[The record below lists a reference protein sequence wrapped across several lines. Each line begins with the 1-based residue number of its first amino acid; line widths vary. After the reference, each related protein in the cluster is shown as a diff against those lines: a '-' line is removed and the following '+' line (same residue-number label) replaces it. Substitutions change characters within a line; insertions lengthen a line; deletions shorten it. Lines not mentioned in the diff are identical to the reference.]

1 MKEMGFTLHEE
12 DLGAGV
18 ELGHFDPLCPKVPAG
33 PKDVCHHDTTTS
45 KRPRRPS
52 PGKVS
57 MHVWCG
63 HLLRAALK
71 TRTSFSEF
79 IRRCNHLQRS
89 NIVSSS
95 PAMPLPLPFLL
106 DFEAMPSSM
115 SCRQRS
121 KLYFRRAINLVVLA
135 LNFWWADCKH
145 VDLDLMRRTPSW
157 QQRLI
162 YDRIACLLRVDGPRQ
177 LLTLASGGRR
187 MPQLCARLG
196 ELSEALTHLGPGS
209 DPYSRTFPGR
219 EVPVDNSTDECL
231 EPYRSLDAERLK
243 ISGTGEW
250 DPTDYLGDTLSMAFR
265 NPDSLLFEA
274 DFSTV
279 ALPKINDPLEQI
291 VKLCHVWDE
300 RGLLLLHE
308 HDVPGV
314 FPEETVRIF
323 NAYKS
328 SAVDRQI
335 GDRRGRNATEARV
348 EGPSKNLPV
357 GQDLVEMYVDP
368 KTHTLRLSV
377 TDRKDFYHQIRCSYT
392 RAISNTL
399 GPGIPPS
406 MLEGTKALASFL
418 MQSKKKKASRTVFGD
433 ELGKSTRATLLEGK
447 QTDLLYASFRS
458 VLQGD
463 HGGVEYACDAHH
475 QLLASRGL
483 LHHTTRLVSDR
494 PFRGVELLEGLCIDD
509 YFAISIQRKG
519 AQEETLSKR
528 CFDTA
533 QEVYKEKKILG
544 SPDKDLVD
552 VDEGRVIGAFINA
565 GEEATNLGLVTIGA
579 PPGKRYSLALISL
592 RIAQL
597 THTTDCLHVC
607 LMGGWTSVLLY
618 RRPLMSIFSESFKL
632 VDATKIDPSHPRM
645 IRLPRSVAQ
654 ELCLA
659 SILVL
664 FAVSN
669 IATPFAS
676 RVFCS
681 DASVEMGA
689 FCSSHIDAE
698 LSECLWKCTRSKGAY
713 HRLLSPAE
721 SLSKRLGLLEERGN
735 QATVEPD
742 RPLAFH
748 YDFIEI
754 FSGASKISDHL
765 AMFGFVVG
773 PPIDLSHSPEYNMEW
788 FHVISWLTFIV
799 STRRVLAFMC
809 EPPCTTFSIMRR
821 PPLRSRLVPYG
832 YNPLDNQT
840 HNGNLLCQRSCQ
852 LLWVGLQNKAIGL
865 LEKPFTSLM
874 KHMPSYK
881 ALLDKKEVFEVRT
894 DSCMFGSP
902 HQKSFAM
909 LGFGMD
915 PTPFIRRCDRSHIH
929 VKVEGSFTKASATYT
944 DELANKIAY
953 AFGIAIRGLKNSI
966 KEEGDVPKG
975 LENQLINRLALGA
988 PWETEKSWRFRGL
1001 SHINIKELSAVSK
1014 LSLHLAK
1021 QARPTRAVCMVD
1033 SFVVS
1038 SAVSKG
1044 RTSSRGLMPLL
1055 RRLNATL
1062 CAGDF
1067 YLNTPFVPTRLNPAD
1082 DPTRGVPL
1090 RLPIGHQS
1098 PNLDRESIFQLSSV
1112 VKLRR
1117 WSSNWV
1123 RLVIG
1128 VLGVGC
1134 LDFSDRSSYRQA
1146 FLAFPVPS
1154 SLPLDAS
1161 PPGFATSMDFDSTL
1175 GFPGEGPSL
1184 SVQPCAL
1191 TVVPIWFCSVCLV
1204 PRRSWLWVVV
1214 GLTFLSGGHVLA
1226 MDTGPRNQADLRRQA
1241 VRVQRAPLPKG
1252 RPVLPQTSENREWL
1266 FQHFRNWCISEG
1278 CDIDFL
1284 LQRST
1289 SHIEDINT
1297 LLSAYGRKMYD
1308 GGRPYGQ
1315 FAETINA
1322 VVQEQPNL
1330 RRLLQP
1336 SWDVAFAWVRS
1347 EPPSHRLALPWQIF
1361 LAVLSLSLSW
1371 GWSMV
1376 AGALGLMWGGLL
1388 RPGELL
1394 ASKRSDLLLPMD
1406 TNYTNGFALLAIEE
1420 PKTRYTAARHQ
1431 CAKIDSDD
1439 ILRVLE
1445 LAYRQLRPHEKLWPF
1460 SGQLLRSRFRQ
1471 LLSSLGLQTA
1481 GSRTLELSSLRPG
1494 AATWLLTVTENAEL
1508 TRRRGRW
1515 ISPKVMEIYVQETS
1529 AARFM
1534 VALTERQRECVFSL
1548 ANVFLKILDRCEE
1561 FHRAAI
1567 PPTVWFKLLSSMP

>member
-1 MKEMGFTLHEE
+1 MNEAGPEMHEV
-12 DLGAGV
+12 DHDSGAMLGCSN
-18 ELGHFDPLCPKVPAG
+18 PLRPKVPVG
-33 PKDVCHHDTTTS
+33 PKDLCHHDATTP

-95 PAMPLPLPFLL
+95 PSMPLPLPFLV

-121 KLYFRRAINLVVLA
+121 KLYFRRAINMVVLA

-196 ELSEALTHLGPGS
+196 ELSEALTQLGPGA
-209 DPYSRTFPGR
+209 DPYSRSFPGR
-219 EVPVDNSTDECL
+219 EVPVDNSIDECL
-231 EPYRSLDAERLK
+231 EPYRSLDADRLK
-243 ISGTGEW
+243 ISGTGAW

-265 NPDSLLFEA
+265 NPDSLLFDA

-279 ALPKINDPLEQI
+279 SLPKINDPLEQI

-328 SAVDRQI
+328 SSVDRQI

-357 GQDLVEMYVDP
+357 GQDLVELYVDP
-368 KTHTLRLSV
+368 RSQTLKLSV

-392 RAISNTL
+392 RAISNTI

-418 MQSKKKKASRTVFGD
+418 MRSKKKKVSRTEIGD
-433 ELGKSTRATLLEGK
+433 ELGKTSRAMLLEK
-447 QTDLLYASFRS
+447 KPDNLLFASFLS

-463 HGGVEYACDAHH
+463 HGGVEYACEAHH

-483 LHHTTRLVSDR
+483 LHQASRLVSDR
-494 PFRGVELLEGLCIDD
+494 PFRGERLLEGLCIDD
-509 YFAISIQRKG
+509 YFAISIQDKESKEESLSRKCFEV
-519 AQEETLSKR
+519 AQEIY
-528 CFDTA
+528 
-533 QEVYKEKKILG
+533 QEKKILG
-544 SPDKDLVD
+544 SPDKDLID
-552 VDEGRVIGAFINA
+552 VDRGKVIGAFINA
-565 GEEATNLGLVTIGA
+565 GEEASNLGLITIGA

-607 LMGGWTSVLLY
+607 LMGGWTSILLY
-618 RRPLMSIFSESFKL
+618 RRPLMSIFAESFKL
-632 VDATKIDPSHPRM
+632 VDATKIDPNHPKM

-654 ELCLA
+654 ELCIA

-664 FAVSN
+664 FAVTN
-669 IATPFAS
+669 IATPFS
-676 RVFCS
+676 SQVFCS

-689 FCSSHIDAE
+689 FCSSHIDPE

-735 QATVEPD
+735 QAAAEPD

-765 AMFGFVVG
+765 AKLGFVVG
-773 PPIDLSHSPEYNMEW
+773 PPVDLSHSPEYNMEW
-788 FHVISWLTFIV
+788 IHVISWLTFLV
-799 STRRVLAFMC
+799 STRRVLGFMC

-821 PPLRSRLVPYG
+821 PPLRSRRVPYG
-832 YNPLDNQT
+832 YNPLDSQT
-840 HNGNLLCQRSCQ
+840 YNGNLLCQRSCQ
-852 LLWVGLQNKAIGL
+852 LMWVGLRNKAIGL

-881 ALLDKKEVFEVRT
+881 ALLARDGVFEVRT

-909 LGFGMD
+909 MGFGMD

-929 VKVEGSFTKASATYT
+929 VKVEGRFTKASATYT
-944 DELANKIAY
+944 DELANKIAQ
-953 AFGIAIRGLKNSI
+953 AFGTAIHDLKNCI
-966 KEEGDVPKG
+966 KVEGDIPKG

-988 PWETEKSWRFRGL
+988 SWKTEKSWRYRGL
-1001 SHINIKELSAVSK
+1001 SHINIKELAAVSK

-1038 SAVSKG
+1038 AAVSKG

-1090 RLPIGHQS
+1090 RPPIES
-1098 PNLDRESIFQLSSV
+1098 LSTSLDRESTFQMSSV

-1117 WSSNWV
+1117 WASNWV
-1123 RLVIG
+1123 RIVIG
-1128 VLGVGC
+1128 VLGVRC
-1134 LDFSDRSSYRQA
+1134 LEFSDRSSYRQVS
-1146 FLAFPVPS
+1146 LAYPT
-1154 SLPLDAS
+1154 S
-1161 PPGFATSMDFDSTL
+1161 PPLHLSPPSVGFATSMDFDATL
-1175 GFPGEGPSL
+1175 GFPGEGPDLTIPAL
-1184 SVQPCAL
+1184 SP
-1191 TVVPIWFCSVCLV
+1191 TVVPFWICSVCLV
-1204 PRRSWLWVVV
+1204 LRRSPLWAVISF
-1214 GLTFLSGGHVLA
+1214 TFLSGGHVFA
-1226 MDTGPRNQADLRRQA
+1226 METGPRNQADLRRQA
-1241 VRVQRAPLPKG
+1241 VRTQRAPLPKG
-1252 RPVLPQTSENREWL
+1252 RPVLPQTSDNREWL
-1266 FQHFRNWCISEG
+1266 FQQFRAWCISEG

-1297 LLSAYGRKMYD
+1297 LLSAYGRRMYD

-1336 SWDVAFAWVRS
+1336 AWDVAFAWVRS

-1361 LAVLSLSLSW
+1361 LAMLSLSLSW
-1371 GWSMV
+1371 GWTMV

-1481 GSRTLELSSLRPG
+1481 GTRTLELSSLRPG

-1534 VALTERQRECVFSL
+1534 VALTDRQRECVFSL
-1548 ANVFLKILDRCEE
+1548 DFRK
-1561 FHRAAI
+1561 
-1567 PPTVWFKLLSSMP
+1567 M